1 MWKYNIPN
9 LSNFIVDDNY
19 KCCKEFLSI
28 TLDDAIEIE
37 KNTVRQFD
45 SQEWIDQR
53 KKKLTASNFAKVVKR
68 KKVVNEKFLKSI
80 FDPKQ
85 FTSAATSYGIA
96 NEVKTKEK
104 YTDKFT
110 SKHLQDC
117 GLVVNPSFCFLGAT
131 PDGKV
136 CSDSETG
143 MIEIKCP
150 YFARDMKIEEAILT
164 PNFCLMKVGD
174 NYVMNKSHDYYCQV
188 QGQLLVTGAPYCEF
202 IVNTKEDCCFKSIS
216 RQRFSKE
223 NV

>member
-1 MWKYNIPN
+1 MNWPKEEKTYSIK
-9 LSNFIVDDNY
+9 F
-19 KCCKEFLSI
+19 CKSCE
-28 TLDDAIEIE
+28 
-37 KNTVRQFD
+37 
-45 SQEWIDQR
+45 
-53 KKKLTASNFAKVVKR
+53 KKKGCKC
-68 KKVVNEKFLKSI
+68 KFLKSI

-110 SKHLQDC
+110 SKHLHDC

-143 MIEIKCP
+143 IIEIKCP

-202 IVNTKEDCCFKSIS
+202 IVNTKEDFAVSKVFPD
-216 RQRFSKE
+216 RYFQR
-223 NV
+223 